1 MMSSEQSTRLCSEY
15 TDSAKNPNRTI
26 RAFAAPM
33 MGSERALSP
42 AYCYALAVIQFK
54 QARVLY
60 YLCVLLSV
68 QETPGDDDDD
78 DVENDETEESG
89 SSKPHESLLVSRSS
103 QARARKQVVPVIRN
117 AAIIKRDMAI
127 IGCRR

>member
-1 MMSSEQSTRLCSEY
+1 
-15 TDSAKNPNRTI
+15 
-26 RAFAAPM
+26 
-33 MGSERALSP
+33 
-42 AYCYALAVIQFK
+42 
-54 QARVLY
+54 
-60 YLCVLLSV
+60 V
-68 QETPGDDDDD
+68 QETPGDDDDDDDDDD